1 MGSTPREIRASV
13 PTQWDLVR
21 LNTCTRI
28 FVPSIISLSWIFCEI
43 LIRLTIVLAST
54 IGSFFFFFFFFF
66 LLVIL
71 GDRLCLLCRVG
82 TCCQFLEKVS
92 LFDFVNLLNS
102 CTSTLFWTHFVL
114 RQILIRW
121 SCARLKCFFFPLKNF
136 TFQHFVNQL
145 FKLFLPSLEHFAFIH
160 RVV

>member
-102 CTSTLFWTHFVL
+102 CTGTLFFFLDTLCFKTDSNKM
-114 RQILIRW
+114 IL
-121 SCARLKCFFFPLKNF
+121 CEAKMFFFSSQKF
-136 TFQHFVNQL
+136 HFPTLCQSIV
-145 FKLFLPSLEHFAFIH
+145 
-160 RVV
+160 